1 MWYLRGLTGA
11 LINASA
17 FSSPFGAKKSVSL
30 LKYYIQTIF
39 NLVEKEAKQ
48 WQNELE
54 PLAKILRKKLDLQ

>member
-11 LINASA
+11 LINASV

-54 PLAKILRKKLDLQ
+54 LLAKILRKKLDLQ

>member
-1 MWYLRGLTGA
+1 MWNLRGLTGA
-11 LINASA
+11 LINASV

-54 PLAKILRKKLDLQ
+54 LLVKILRKKLDLQ

>member
-11 LINASA
+11 LTNASA

-48 WQNELE
+48 WQNELK
-54 PLAKILRKKLDLQ
+54 LLVKILRKKLDLQ

>member
-11 LINASA
+11 LINASV

-48 WQNELE
+48 WQNELK
-54 PLAKILRKKLDLQ
+54 LLVKILRKKLDLQ

>member
-1 MWYLRGLTGA
+1 MWYLRGLTDV
-11 LINASA
+11 LINASV

-30 LKYYIQTIF
+30 LKYYMQTIF

-54 PLAKILRKKLDLQ
+54 LIVKILRKKLDLQ

>member
-11 LINASA
+11 LINASV

-54 PLAKILRKKLDLQ
+54 LLVKILRKKLDLQ